1 MIKRIRFVT
10 RRGALSVGEFPA
22 AWAGAVALVGEA
34 PAGVRPTRA
43 VACTTLHKVDGT
55 EAPHD
60 GISMEWFAD
69 MDALQRFETWLG
81 SEDGHRAACAA
92 GAVEPDATAV
102 IIAEEA
108 VLRGAD
114 WLERRWADGAVKL
127 KHMAL
132 ARRAE
137 GLSPNEFSE
146 RWRNRAGTIG
156 GAGSARVIAI
166 PDEAKGYAYVQNH
179 PVPNAATDWIY
190 DAVNEVYFDDLDEM
204 RSRID
209 FFRKNDVGRAEAD
222 LVSAATFVAV
232 TEHVMDSS

>member
-10 RRGALSVGEFPA
+10 RRGAVSLGEFNGV
-22 AWAGAVALVGEA
+22 WVSAVALVTEA

-43 VACTTLHKVDGT
+43 VACTTLHNVDGT

-81 SEDGHRAACAA
+81 SEDGNRAACAA

-102 IIAEEA
+102 VVAEEA
-108 VLRGAD
+108 VMRGAD
-114 WLERRWADGAVKL
+114 WLDRRWAGGAVKL

-166 PDEAKGYAYVQNH
+166 PDEAKGCAYVQNH
-179 PVPNAATDWIY
+179 PVPNSAAEWIY
-190 DAVNEVYFDDLDEM
+190 DAVNEVYFDDLDAM

-209 FFRKNDVGRAEAD
+209 FFRKNDVRRAEAD
-222 LVSAATFVAV
+222 LVSEATFVAV
-232 TEHVMDSS
+232 TERVVDSG